1 MAHLGFMLTR
11 SLSAGSGSRSFQL
24 LAEAAVKKHFV
35 SVFFVND
42 GVYQCLQN
50 DTQSIYGSNL
60 GDFLDKLAE
69 AGASILV
76 SHPCLESRG
85 LKMES
90 VHSGAKIVTMEFI
103 AEAVGKADKVVCL

>member
-11 SLSAGSGSRSFQL
+11 SLSAGAGSRSFQL
-24 LAEAAVKKHFV
+24 LAEAAVKNHSV

-50 DTQSIYGSNL
+50 DTQNIYGSNFTEIL
-60 GDFLDKLAE
+60 EKLAD
-69 AGASILV
+69 AGASILL
-76 SHPCLESRG
+76 SHPCLEARG
-85 LKMES
+85 LKMDGVS
-90 VHSGAKIVTMEFI
+90 SCVKVVTLEFI